1 MIPINQKHNINL
13 FGTKKTVEWLVD
25 NTEVSVFDPVSF
37 TGYQRQINDGHC
49 QKIVDFLCV
58 DFFLPT
64 AIICAT
70 GEKFKEDLRLRIV
83 DGQHRVHA
91 FRMLRRDHKDRY
103 NEIKDKEMPV
113 IVMEGV
119 DPKVEIDTFITINK
133 TSKKVDT
140 SLAIVLKNMI
150 NKYAASEDL
159 SMPRAEYLAVEVALN
174 LLSDSNCE
182 LWYEKILLEGTT
194 KNTSQLIT
202 LNAFVKSTRTLI
214 NNMAKKKLLVL
225 DWRTEEEING
235 YIAICREAI
244 MAIWNSVV
252 VRWSDLFC
260 GDLEKRRII
269 QGPIGYSSINRLVN
283 MLLADYDSISLADFK
298 QLIESKIRRIS
309 IEEKYW
315 LPGDYFSAFSSE
327 SGYSI
332 VANELLNSIK

>member
-1 MIPINQKHNINL
+1 MITINQKHNINL
-13 FGTKKTVEWLVD
+13 FATKKTVDWLVD

-49 QKIVDFLCV
+49 KKIVDFLCD

-70 GEKFKEDLRLRIV
+70 SGKFREDLQLRIV

-103 NEIKDKEMPV
+103 DEIKDKEIPV
-113 IVMEGV
+113 IVMEDV
-119 DPKVEIDTFITINK
+119 DLKVEIDTFITINK

-225 DWRTEEEING
+225 DWRTEEEIDG

-244 MAIWNSVV
+244 MAIWNSVA
-252 VRWSDLFC
+252 VRWSDLFS

-283 MLLADYDSISLADFK
+283 MLLADYDNISLADFK
-298 QLIESKIRRIS
+298 QLIESKIRHIS
-309 IEEKYW
+309 FEEKNW
-315 LPGDYFSAFSSE
+315 LPGDYFSGFSSE